1 MAAARGLGKGL
12 DSLIPNAI
20 GDSKKK
26 TAGAEKSEI
35 EKGPETIVKI
45 TKVEPN
51 REQPRKNFD
60 DEKLEE
66 LAASIERHGVIQPVV
81 LRKLGIGY
89 ELVAGERRLRAEKRI
104 GMREVPCV
112 TVFADSEESAHMAIV
127 ENIQRENLNMFEQA
141 EAMSSL
147 MKIHCLTQ
155 EKIAEKLSCSQS
167 YVANKLR
174 LLRLPSEERD
184 EILSAGLSER
194 HARALL
200 RIKGDEDR
208 RSVLKTV
215 VRREMNVA
223 QTEEYIDRLI
233 EAEKK
238 EKAREKLEKRTRLII
253 KDVKILYNTI
263 DKAIET
269 VRLSGIDVQ
278 TLRRENSKDTEI
290 VIRIPKLA

>member
-1 MAAARGLGKGL
+1 MKFKEEKRKRETE
-12 DSLIPNAI
+12 DNVRVVKMISVENIVPNPA
-20 GDSKKK
+20 
-26 TAGAEKSEI
+26 
-35 EKGPETIVKI
+35 
-45 TKVEPN
+45 
-51 REQPRKNFD
+51 QPRRFFT
-60 DEKLEE
+60 DEAILR
-66 LAASIERHGVIQPVV
+66 LADSIRVHGIIQPLCV
-81 LRKLGIGY
+81 RKSDSAVGIY
-89 ELVAGERRLRAEKRI
+89 ELVAGERRLRAAKRI

-200 RIKGDEDR
+200 RIKNDEDR

-290 VIRIPKLA
+290 VIRIPKHA

>member
-1 MAAARGLGKGL
+1 MKLKEEKRKRTAENEGSRVVKMISV
-12 DSLIPNAI
+12 DDIVPNPA
-20 GDSKKK
+20 
-26 TAGAEKSEI
+26 
-35 EKGPETIVKI
+35 
-45 TKVEPN
+45 
-51 REQPRKNFD
+51 QPRRFFT
-60 DEKLEE
+60 DEAILR
-66 LAASIERHGVIQPVV
+66 LADSIRLHGIIQPLCV
-81 LRKLGIGY
+81 RKPDSDTGVY
-89 ELVAGERRLRAEKRI
+89 ELVAGERRLRAAKRI

-112 TVFADSEESAHMAIV
+112 TVLADREESAHMAIV

-174 LLRLPSEERD
+174 LLRLCGEERE

-200 RIKGDEDR
+200 RIKDDEGR
-208 RSVLKTV
+208 RAALKTV

-263 DKAIET
+263 DKAVET

-290 VIRIPKLA
+290 VIRIPKYA

>member
-1 MAAARGLGKGL
+1 MKFKEEKRKRETE
-12 DSLIPNAI
+12 DNVRVVKMISVDNIVPNPA
-20 GDSKKK
+20 
-26 TAGAEKSEI
+26 
-35 EKGPETIVKI
+35 
-45 TKVEPN
+45 
-51 REQPRKNFD
+51 QPRRFFT
-60 DEKLEE
+60 DEAILR
-66 LAASIERHGVIQPVV
+66 LADSIRVHGIIQPLCV
-81 LRKLGIGY
+81 RKSDSAAGVY
-89 ELVAGERRLRAEKRI
+89 ELVAGERRLRAAKRI

-290 VIRIPKLA
+290 VIRIPKYA